1 MSRQPALDVI
11 DRCAPYARLVHD
23 FPTGEGYVQPPRVI
37 NDHGL
42 LFMRAGTGEFFAG
55 EERIAI
61 QPHRLFLIPPGA
73 PHRFTSSPGTRLHML
88 NIHFDPVMRPD
99 SRSLYLYFSQTLRR
113 RADEGSLE
121 IFPGPHPR
129 RIQTMDL
136 GGSADYA
143 HRFHAV
149 REHFPAQDRIGSLRA
164 RAAMLELLAWLHALG
179 DAPTS
184 TGGDAIERARDLIR
198 QRFAEPLSLAGIAAE
213 VGVGRTT
220 LAVEFKRR
228 FGVSPMA
235 YLRSIRIEHARV
247 LLSAEGL
254 PPKAAAGRV
263 GFSSIHHFTRTFAR
277 LVGMPPG
284 AYRRGRVAAPS

>member
-1 MSRQPALDVI
+1 MTPPEERALDSL

-23 FPTGEGYVQPPRVI
+23 FPTEEGYVQPPRVI
-37 NDHGL
+37 NDHAL
-42 LFMRAGTGEFFAG
+42 LFMRAGTGEFLAG

-61 QPHRLFLIPPGA
+61 RPHRLFLIPPGA
-73 PHRFTSSPGTRLHML
+73 PHRFAASPNTGLHML

-99 SRSLYLYFSQTLRR
+99 SRSLYLYFGQTARR
-113 RADEGSLE
+113 RVDEGAVE
-121 IFPGPHPR
+121 IFPGPAPR

-136 GGSADYA
+136 GGSTDYA
-143 HRFHAV
+143 RRFHAV
-149 REHFPAQDRIGSLRA
+149 REHFPAQDRVGSLRS

-179 DAPTS
+179 DSPAAP
-184 TGGDAIERARDLIR
+184 GGDAPERARDLIR

-228 FGVSPMA
+228 FGVAPMA
-235 YLRSIRIEHARV
+235 YLRSLRIEHARV

-254 PPKAAAGRV
+254 PPKAAASRV
-263 GFSSIHHFTRTFAR
+263 GFSSVHHFTRTFAR
-277 LVGMPPG
+277 LVGLPPG
-284 AYRRGRVAAPS
+284 AYRRGLVRP